1 MNQIFVKKIA
11 LPAKVKGMAVEI
23 QDDFFIFV
31 NENLSLKAQH
41 CAADH
46 ELRHVKLDHFYNE
59 DPVVINE
66 LEVVADL

>member
-23 QDDFFIFV
+23 EDDFFIFV

-41 CAADH
+41 NAANH
-46 ELRHVKLDHFYNE
+46 ELKHVELDHFYND

-66 LEVVADL
+66 LEVVSDL